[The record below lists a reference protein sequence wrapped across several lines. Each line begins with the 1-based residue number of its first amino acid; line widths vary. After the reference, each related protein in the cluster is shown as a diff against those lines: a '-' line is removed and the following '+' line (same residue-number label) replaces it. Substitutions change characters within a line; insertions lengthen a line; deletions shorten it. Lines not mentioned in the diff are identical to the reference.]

1 MWPYLQVLV
10 PLCTVA
16 LASALCIG
24 VVSFIFR
31 ALKASGI
38 TTEDDESTSW
48 CPRLLAFSRTTSGRE
63 RSAPRWLS
71 SITHPARQAR

>member
-24 VVSFIFR
+24 VVSFILGHQSLR
-31 ALKASGI
+31 A
-38 TTEDDESTSW
+38 
-48 CPRLLAFSRTTSGRE
+48 
-63 RSAPRWLS
+63 
-71 SITHPARQAR
+71 